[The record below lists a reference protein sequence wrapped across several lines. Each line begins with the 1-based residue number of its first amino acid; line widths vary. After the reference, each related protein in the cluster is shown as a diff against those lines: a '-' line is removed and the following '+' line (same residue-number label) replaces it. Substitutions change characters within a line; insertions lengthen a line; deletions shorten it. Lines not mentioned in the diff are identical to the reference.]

1 MNFLAV
7 IAALGLEQW
16 RAFHWR
22 AGVQRAFVRYAKFLE
37 QRFNG
42 GKAEQGVVAAVLA
55 LLPPVAIAS
64 AVYFALDLI
73 HPLLGLA
80 WNVGVLYLLV
90 GFRHFSHA
98 FTAVAD
104 ALKAGDAIGARRRLA
119 SWRGVDASGAA
130 AEEIPKLA
138 IERGLEDSYRHVF
151 GTLFWFLVL
160 PGPGGAVL
168 YRLAV
173 LLAERWSGDAA
184 TPMGH
189 DLSEF
194 GRPAQRLLY
203 WLDWPP
209 IRLTAITF
217 AIVGDFEDAI
227 YCWRTQAKQWTPRHD
242 GILLASGAGALG
254 TIIGGSVTGP
264 TGEPEFRPE
273 LGLGDPADADLLP
286 SAVGLVWRALLVWLV
301 LVLLLTLA
309 YWAPGGNLTYNF
321 H

>member
-1 MNFLAV
+1 MNVLAV
-7 IAALGLEQW
+7 VAALALEQW
-16 RAFHWR
+16 RAFRWR
-22 AGVQRAFVRYAKFLE
+22 GGTQRAFLRYAKTLE
-37 QRFNG
+37 RRFNG
-42 GKAEQGVVAAVLA
+42 GMAQQGALAAALA
-55 LLPPVAIAS
+55 LVPPVALAS
-64 AVYFALDLI
+64 AAYFALDMV
-73 HPLLGLA
+73 HPLLGLV
-80 WNVGVLYLLV
+80 WNIALLYLLV

-119 SWRGVDASGAA
+119 AWRGVDASGAT

-138 IERGLEDSYRHVF
+138 IEQGLEDSYRHVF

-168 YRLAV
+168 YRLTV
-173 LLAERWSGDAA
+173 LLADLWRGDAG

-189 DLSEF
+189 DLREF
-194 GRPAQRLLY
+194 GRPVQRLLY

-209 IRLTAITF
+209 VRLTAITF

-227 YCWRTQAKQWTPRHD
+227 YCWRTQAKQWVPRHD

-254 TIIGGSVTGP
+254 AIIGGPVTGP
-264 TGEPEFRPE
+264 TGEPEFRPD
-273 LGLGDPADADLLP
+273 LGIGEPADADILP

-301 LVLLLTLA
+301 VVLLLTLA
-309 YWAPGGNLTYNF
+309 YWAP
-321 H
+321 